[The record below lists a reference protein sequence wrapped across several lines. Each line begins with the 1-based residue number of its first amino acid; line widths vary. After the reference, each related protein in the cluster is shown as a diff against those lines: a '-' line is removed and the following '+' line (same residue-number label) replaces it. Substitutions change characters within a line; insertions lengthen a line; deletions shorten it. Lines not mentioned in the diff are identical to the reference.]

1 MVVAFLDILQ
11 LAFMENFL
19 TDLDNQVPGHA
30 YVHHLRPA
38 EDRHEGCW
46 ASTGPRAV
54 TPEGSGQ
61 KCERPINV

>member
-1 MVVAFLDILQ
+1 MVMAFLVRFDILQ
-11 LAFMENFL
+11 LLCFYGTISSLMV

-54 TPEGSGQ
+54 TPEGSG
-61 KCERPINV
+61 